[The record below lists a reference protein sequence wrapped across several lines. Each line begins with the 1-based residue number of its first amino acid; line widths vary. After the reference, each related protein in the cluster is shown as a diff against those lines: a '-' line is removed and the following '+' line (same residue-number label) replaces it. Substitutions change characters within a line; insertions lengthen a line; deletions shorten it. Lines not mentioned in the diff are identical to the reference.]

1 KGNRKQFE
9 FNARLQSPLSRIK
22 NNADD
27 PRNVCYAGYKRQK
40 LIQIADRSKDCWLF
54 VQEYESDD
62 LASNSEDEKHF
73 KKAKNAAE
81 KKRKNPKRS
90 KLVSSKSFKSDD
102 DKQLFRVA
110 LSYFQKGSYMI
121 SFDLKSGYPHIDTRA
136 DYQQFLGFAGKCIVS
151 FVNQTFVVSA
161 RELPSFT
168 GKILSAGAVF
178 GNISRIMT
186 RHCAISVVAAADW
199 DTKFALDNYCVG
211 EIQFWKSNLYRLNTK
226 NIDLPPIT
234 SNYAIYSDV
243 VPLVAAPT

>member
-1 KGNRKQFE
+1 MQDKKG
-9 FNARLQSPLSRIK
+9 
-22 NNADD
+22 
-27 PRNVCYAGYKRQK
+27 
-40 LIQIADRSKDCWLF
+40 F
-54 VQEYESDD
+54 VQAG
-62 LASNSEDEKHF
+62 LVTNDEKSIWQPSQSIEWLGIIWNSVHG
-73 KKAKNAAE
+73 NIHITG
-81 KKRKNPKRS
+81 RS
-90 KLVSSKSFKSDD
+90 SSSIEAS
-102 DKQLFRVA
+102 
-110 LSYFQKGSYMI
+110 
-121 SFDLKSGYPHIDTRA
+121 
-136 DYQQFLGFAGKCIVS
+136 IVS

-168 GKILSAGAVF
+168 GKIHSAGAVF

-186 RHCAISVVAAADW
+186 RHCAISVVAAADG